1 MKLLPARRSLGIAAP
16 GSDVKNAAKGLWR
29 ERGAAAV
36 EFALVMPLLLTLVL
50 GIAEFGRA
58 WNIQTTLS
66 AAAREGVRVMA
77 LQNDSSAART
87 ATKAAAAP
95 AVILTDGQ
103 ITVSPSCPAAGTNP
117 LATTTVTISYS
128 MVFITSYFG
137 IAPLSL
143 TGRGVM
149 RCNG

>member
-1 MKLLPARRSLGIAAP
+1 VNRLPAQRSFGTAAP
-16 GSDVKNAAKGLWR
+16 DAPDRDGTR
-29 ERGAAAV
+29 RTRCERGAAAV

-77 LQNDSSAART
+77 LQNDPSAART
-87 ATKAAAAP
+87 ATKFAAAP

-103 ITVSPSCPAAGTNP
+103 IAVSASCPAAGVNP

-128 MVFITSYFG
+128 MAFITSYFG
-137 IAPLSL
+137 IAPLNL
-143 TGRGVM
+143 TGTGVM